1 MLRRDVPFVA
11 LTATATDAV
20 RTTIIKDLC
29 MFGRVQLLTVP
40 NKPHTKFSVETVNV
54 DDLYSAF
61 SWLID
66 ELEQKQQDTAKVL
79 VFCRKR
85 AHVRDLYE
93 LFHEHLGEKSY
104 VCPNRTEPK
113 DDRTRLFAMYHRRTH
128 KQVKETVEKEFC
140 KANGIVRV
148 VFCTVAFGMG
158 VDVKGAQL
166 VIHLGPSNA
175 LDDYL
180 QECGRVGRDTNE
192 MSHAVLLKYKGC
204 TCSKNISKPMKEY
217 IKNTSKCRRIVLMK
231 EFSENPSKGDIG
243 HACCDIC
250 TKICKCKCHCSTP
263 NCTCSDLCQDAE
275 YMSPISSHLTNAT
288 AVRNE
293 NSADKAQKM
302 VSSQMISEVRRQL
315 LEYRAKLANN
325 IPHERLLTGL
335 DLASGF
341 SRALIDHVTSS
352 LHLIDSYET
361 LQKKFNFLSIEHAK
375 YTWKIISDIIS
386 DVHSDSEEDADVSS
400 AISNSDEDD
409 NEVKDSTSGTDTDD
423 CNAIRT
429 AQRIYLDSSDDEH
442 SGMDEL

>member
-1 MLRRDVPFVA
+1 
-11 LTATATDAV
+11 
-20 RTTIIKDLC
+20 
-29 MFGRVQLLTVP
+29 
-40 NKPHTKFSVETVNV
+40 
-54 DDLYSAF
+54 
-61 SWLID
+61 
-66 ELEQKQQDTAKVL
+66 
-79 VFCRKR
+79 
-85 AHVRDLYE
+85 
-93 LFHEHLGEKSY
+93 
-104 VCPNRTEPK
+104 
-113 DDRTRLFAMYHRRTH
+113 
-128 KQVKETVEKEFC
+128 
-140 KANGIVRV
+140 
-148 VFCTVAFGMG
+148 
-158 VDVKGAQL
+158 
-166 VIHLGPSNA
+166 
-175 LDDYL
+175 
-180 QECGRVGRDTNE
+180 
-192 MSHAVLLKYKGC
+192 
-204 TCSKNISKPMKEY
+204 
-217 IKNTSKCRRIVLMK
+217 
-231 EFSENPSKGDIG
+231 
-243 HACCDIC
+243 
-250 TKICKCKCHCSTP
+250 
-263 NCTCSDLCQDAE
+263 
-275 YMSPISSHLTNAT
+275 MSPISSHLINAT